1 MCSSPVIRSRA
12 LPSDE
17 SKDLTAQRIDELL
30 RFLPLFEKPEREF
43 VLRWD
48 DVEGARHGTT
58 EPATPV
64 YPADVEEFFQL
75 AAQPW
80 WRDDHYLATA
90 APRML
95 TDDGI
100 MANATL
106 DQIKTMLTYCVR
118 GERYRHGH
126 WAHAL
131 ESGRI
136 TALLRRLR
144 ELRPQIAAT
153 D

>member
-1 MCSSPVIRSRA
+1 

-17 SKDLTAQRIDELL
+17 SPEITPQRIDELL
-30 RFLPLFEKPEREF
+30 RFLPLFEKPGREF

-48 DVEGARHGTT
+48 DVEAVRDGAAAP
-58 EPATPV
+58 PAPV

-80 WRDDHYLATA
+80 WRDQRYLATN

-95 TDDGI
+95 TDDGA
-100 MANATL
+100 MARASL

-118 GERYRHGH
+118 GERYRPGH
-126 WAHAL
+126 WAQAL

-136 TALLRRLR
+136 TALLRRLS
-144 ELRPQIAAT
+144 ELRRQIEGGG